1 MYTEQNNSAKEE
13 IASIIQKLEDVVKK
27 MADSR
32 EEISD
37 NNISKA
43 YTTLND
49 IEIELQRIAGKVAG
63 LKFKIEE

>member
-13 IASIIQKLEDVVKK
+13 IGSIIQKLEDVVKK

-37 NNISKA
+37 DNISKA

>member
-13 IASIIQKLEDVVKK
+13 IASKIQKLEDVVKK

-37 NNISKA
+37 DNISKA

>member
-37 NNISKA
+37 DNISKA

>member
-1 MYTEQNNSAKEE
+1 
-13 IASIIQKLEDVVKK
+13 

-32 EEISD
+32 VEISD
-37 NNISKA
+37 DNISKA

>member
-1 MYTEQNNSAKEE
+1 MYTEQNDSAKDE
-13 IASIIQKLEDVVKK
+13 IASIIQKLEDVVRK

-37 NNISKA
+37 DNISRA
-43 YTTLND
+43 YRTLND
-49 IEIELQRIAGKVAG
+49 IEIELQKIAGKVAG

>member
-37 NNISKA
+37 DNISKA

-49 IEIELQRIAGKVAG
+49 ID
-63 LKFKIEE
+63 LKLISEKLLF

>member
-37 NNISKA
+37 DNISKA

-63 LKFKIEE
+63 LKFKIEK